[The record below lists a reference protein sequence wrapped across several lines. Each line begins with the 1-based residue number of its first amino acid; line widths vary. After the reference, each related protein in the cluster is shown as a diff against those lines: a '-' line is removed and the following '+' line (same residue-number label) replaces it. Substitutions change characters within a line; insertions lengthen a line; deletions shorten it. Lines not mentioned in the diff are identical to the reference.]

1 MGQNR
6 TEKTSWC
13 QIHMRGALLFLG
25 EYGGAIRT
33 VTKQQWFEINEWV
46 SEGDFMGS
54 SHPSSKQSA
63 MSHKPRKTCYM
74 PAEAKVTDADG
85 EPSPPPDFHLRRSA
99 SPIRR
104 PARRKQGRRETLQ
117 GLDHH
122 GFGLR
127 RDWINFINIQRK
139 WSLEKVQS
147 IYGKKIKICLLPA

>member
-1 MGQNR
+1 
-6 TEKTSWC
+6 
-13 QIHMRGALLFLG
+13 
-25 EYGGAIRT
+25 
-33 VTKQQWFEINEWV
+33 
-46 SEGDFMGS
+46 MGS
-54 SHPSSKQSA
+54 SHPSSKQRA

-85 EPSPPPDFHLRRSA
+85 EPSPSPDFHLPRSA

-117 GLDHH
+117 GLHRH

-127 RDWINFINIQRK
+127 RDWIFINIQRK

-147 IYGKKIKICLLPA
+147 LYGKKKLKFALLPA